1 LGEVFRG
8 HVLGIGVCTEGKGDN
23 PILFEKKSSVF
34 GVIPAAE
41 MCIEIFTKVWEVT

>member
-8 HVLGIGVCTEGKGDN
+8 HVPGIGLYTEGKGNN

-34 GVIPAAE
+34 GVIPVNAWWVSLP
-41 MCIEIFTKVWEVT
+41 IS